1 MEKQAE
7 YNAGVRIDKL
17 IDELPAGL
25 DRALLRVLSFH
36 TGRGLAIS
44 RGDLVSTLWT
54 SHGMNVH
61 ERAVR
66 AQINLMRKQG
76 FPICSTG
83 GEEGGYWLA
92 AGWDELLEYLEREI
106 HSRAMDLLEQE
117 GALRRAAEMRWGVY
131 SAEKQTRMEI

>member
-7 YNAGVRIDKL
+7 YNAGVNIARMVE
-17 IDELPAGL
+17 ELPAGL

-36 TGRGLAIS
+36 TGRGLAIG
-44 RGDLVSTLWT
+44 RGDLVRELKR
-54 SHGMNVH
+54 HGFDVH
-61 ERAVR
+61 ERAAR
-66 AQINLMRKQG
+66 ACINQLRKQG
-76 FPICSTG
+76 IAICSTG

-92 AGWDELLEYLEREI
+92 EGWDELLEYLEREI

-131 SAEKQTRMEI
+131 SAAKQTRMEI